1 MNAFRPDHGLE
12 QRLPDVAIQ
21 LCRRDQPNYT
31 LPATRVS
38 ESLTLLTARNPIIG
52 YGKAALIAKTAI
64 KTGQLIDEVAEILG
78 ITTPQQMEA
87 LLPPEKLTQPLRP

>member
-1 MNAFRPDHGLE
+1 MNAFRPDDGLE

-31 LPATRVS
+31 SFATRVS